1 MEELSLRFQHI
12 KEQIFQRLDI
22 SSLSKCRK
30 VSIFWKKIIDEDKEL
45 WIQRIQIKTNRW
57 KESVKTMLRKKTPE
71 NLVIL
76 ANQIMEVSVMTVLE
90 FHSEASK
97 IQ

>member
-1 MEELSLRFQHI
+1 MEEVSLRFQYI

-30 VSIFWKKIIDEDKEL
+30 VSIFWQKIIDEDKEL
-45 WIQRIQIKTNRW
+45 WIQRIQIKTNRRE
-57 KESVKTMLRKKTPE
+57 ESVKTMLRKKTPE

-76 ANQIMEVSVMTVLE
+76 ANEIMEVSVMTVLK
-90 FHSEASK
+90 FYGEANR